1 MQTNGTRIRS
11 SESLIRGEV
20 VGATMN
26 LGLYTKGAH
35 VARALSPRKTNLST
49 HPRLIESA
57 IVAKRYITRSLL

>member
-35 VARALSPRKTNLST
+35 VARALSPRKTNFSGIML
-49 HPRLIESA
+49 
-57 IVAKRYITRSLL
+57 